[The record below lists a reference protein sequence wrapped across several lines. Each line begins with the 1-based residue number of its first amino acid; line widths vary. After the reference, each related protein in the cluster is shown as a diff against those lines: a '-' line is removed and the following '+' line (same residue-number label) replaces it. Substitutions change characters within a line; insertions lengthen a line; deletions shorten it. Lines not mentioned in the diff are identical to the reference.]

1 MLWMRVQ
8 SRHNATNVFA
18 SNIYSSSGVS
28 KEMSL
33 KQQSPIDKTSR
44 LLCMGVGVM
53 CFASG
58 VSFSV
63 QAQSSADAIDEVV
76 TTGTRLKGS
85 ATAVLQERQNQ
96 AFVADI
102 LGADQISRTGDSD
115 AAGALRRV
123 TGLTLVDGKFIYV
136 RGLGERYSSTQ
147 LNGMGVP
154 SPDPTRSVVP
164 LDLFPAD
171 IIESL
176 SVQKAFSP
184 DMPAHFGGG
193 NVNIRTKTIPNQ
205 FVFKVSASI
214 GSNSN
219 NSQEGFF
226 YSGGDEDWTGRDD
239 GSRALPSVISRSLE
253 QAQADDGIEG
263 SNSFPLS
270 LEQRQ
275 EMLSSMFW
283 NIGPDNE
290 NISPDVG
297 LGLTVGNVYNVGEEG
312 EIGFISSISY
322 DNAWSVEEQFNGTT
336 LGTVGCGD
344 LPDNQVSANGRCFA
358 QSFEGIATEQNISW
372 SGMFNAG
379 YEYNSNHRIDITNII
394 LHDMRD
400 RVRVRDF
407 FDANETEF
415 GERELSRV
423 DMLFEERRMSSN
435 QVKGTHN
442 FPEFRNTYFDW
453 YYGTSRA
460 SRSQPGSLDVVYQIN
475 LDDGVFVSQQLQ
487 DVSAT
492 NVTREYQSLRDIAN
506 SAGWN
511 FGYPLFLD
519 DVELEFKIGA
529 DFFEKA
535 RTGDNLSIGVP
546 HRAIANDAT
555 FGTRI
560 DEIFSPENLLS
571 AEFYNSTTGSGI
583 LESGNADGDK
593 YAAATKIDAF
603 YFLTDAFIN
612 NTWRISGGVRYEDF
626 RQISIPFTAHANT
639 FSIEGEEILEVAF
652 QEQEFFPSLALTYIK
667 SEQTQFRLNLSQTA
681 IRPDLRDI
689 STTFFIDPLT
699 EFLVRGSPLLQ
710 SSKLNNVD
718 FRWEWYQERGNNL
731 SVALFY
737 KDIDN
742 PIELVELATV
752 GGAAPNLLTANG
764 EQGQLY
770 GIEME
775 FLQDF
780 TQLTDKLDDFYI
792 TGNLTI
798 SDSEVVLGAV
808 DDGVTSLFEEQ
819 VLDALDATSASNIV
833 TNNKRRLVG
842 HSEWVANL
850 QVGYDSPNGEH
861 GATLVYNA
869 FGPRIIVPGTRG
881 NQDAE
886 EETLHS
892 LDLIYNYYPDF
903 AQTIKFSVKN
913 ILNQDKEISQD
924 GLDLLFEQQGISFS
938 LSYSY
943 DF

>member
-1 MLWMRVQ
+1 MGLNQNTLLSEAKVKKSLICLAVMSSLMLGN
-8 SRHNATNVFA
+8 SA
-18 SNIYSSSGVS
+18 
-28 KEMSL
+28 L
-33 KQQSPIDKTSR
+33 
-44 LLCMGVGVM
+44 
-53 CFASG
+53 
-58 VSFSV
+58 
-63 QAQSSADAIDEVV
+63 AQTEEDEAIEEVV

-176 SVQKAFSP
+176 SVQKSFSP

-193 NVNIRTKTIPNQ
+193 NVNIRTKSVPNGL
-205 FVFKVSASI
+205 VFKLSGSV
-214 GSNSN
+214 GSNTN
-219 NSQEGFF
+219 NSDDGFF
-226 YSGGDEDWTGRDD
+226 YSGGGSDWSGRDD
-239 GSRALPSVISRSLE
+239 GTRGLPSIIYNNLE
-253 QAQADDGIEG
+253 QAQSDDGIEG
-263 SNSFPLS
+263 SSSFPLD
-270 LEQRQ
+270 LAQRQ
-275 EMLSSMFW
+275 ELVNSMFW
-283 NIGPDNE
+283 DIGPDPK
-290 NISPDVG
+290 SMDPDFG
-297 LGLTVGNVYNVGEEG
+297 LGVTFGNVYDISNES
-312 EIGFISSISY
+312 EIGFLSTVSY
-322 DNAWSVEEQFNGTT
+322 DNSWKVEEQFNGTT
-336 LGTVGCGD
+336 LGTVGCGQ
-344 LPDNQVSANGRCFA
+344 LPENRVADGKCFA
-358 QSFEGIATEQNISW
+358 QSFEGTATEQNVNW
-372 SGMFNAG
+372 SGMFNIG
-379 YEYNSNHRIDITNII
+379 YKFNNNHRFDITNVL

-407 FDANETEF
+407 VDANETEF
-415 GERELSRV
+415 GTRELSRV

-435 QVKGTHN
+435 QLKGTHN
-442 FPEFRNTYFDW
+442 LPELDNSYFDW
-453 YYGTSRA
+453 YVGTSRA
-460 SRSQPGSLDVVYQIN
+460 SRQQPGSLDVVYQIN
-475 LDDGVFVSQQLQ
+475 LDDGQFVSQQLQ

-492 NVTREYQSLRDIAN
+492 SVTRDWQTLRDTSN

-511 FGYPLFLD
+511 FGYPIFKQGL
-519 DVELEFKIGA
+519 ELEFKVGA

-535 RTGDNLSIGVP
+535 RTADNLSIGVP
-546 HRAIANDAT
+546 HRAIADDST
-555 FGTRI
+555 FGDRI
-560 DEIFSPENLLS
+560 NEIFSSENLLS
-571 AEFYNSTTGSGI
+571 DTFYNSSTGAGI
-583 LESGNADGDK
+583 LESNVADGDK
-593 YAAATKIDAF
+593 FAAATKIDA
-603 YFLTDAFIN
+603 YYAMADAFID

-626 RQISIPFTAHANT
+626 RQISVPFTAHANT
-639 FSIEGEEILEVAF
+639 FSIEGEEITDIAF
-652 QEQEFFPSLALTYIK
+652 QEDDFFPSLAITYLK
-667 SEQTQFRLNLSQTA
+667 GQDMQFRFNISQTA

-710 SSKLNNVD
+710 SSKLDNVD
-718 FRWEWYQERGNNL
+718 FRWEWYKANGNNV

-737 KDIDN
+737 KDIET

-764 EQGQLY
+764 EEGELY
-770 GIEME
+770 GVEME
-775 FLQDF
+775 FLQDLQF
-780 TQLTDKLDDFYI
+780 IDDNLSNFYV
-792 TGNLTI
+792 TGNLTL
-798 SDSEVVLGAV
+798 SDSEVTLGAV
-808 DDGVTSLFEEQ
+808 DDDEISLFELQ

-850 QVGYDSPNGEH
+850 QLGWDSLNGEH
-861 GATLVYNA
+861 TATVVYNA

-886 EETLHS
+886 EETFHS
-892 LDLIYNYYPDF
+892 LDVIYTYYPNF
-903 AQTIKFSVKN
+903 SSSVKLSIKN
-913 ILNQDKEISQD
+913 LLNQDKEITQE
-924 GLDLLFEQQGISFS
+924 GLDLLFEEEGISFG

-943 DF
+943 EF

>member
-1 MLWMRVQ
+1 MGLNNNTLLPLPKKKKLGLPV
-8 SRHNATNVFA
+8 SVFT
-18 SNIYSSSGVS
+18 GV
-28 KEMSL
+28 L
-33 KQQSPIDKTSR
+33 ALP
-44 LLCMGVGVM
+44 LLVALPQHA
-53 CFASG
+53 F
-58 VSFSV
+58 
-63 QAQSSADAIDEVV
+63 AQSDEDAAIEEVV

-193 NVNIRTKTIPNQ
+193 NVNIRTKTIPND
-205 FVFKVSASI
+205 FVFRLSGSI
-214 GSNSN
+214 GTNTN
-219 NSQEGFF
+219 NSDGGFF
-226 YSGGDEDWTGRDD
+226 YEGGGQDWSGRDD
-239 GSRALPSVISRSLE
+239 GTRALPGIIYNNLD
-253 QAQADDGIEG
+253 QAQSDDGIEG
-263 SNSFPLS
+263 SSSFPLT
-270 LEQRQ
+270 LAERQ
-275 EMLSSMFW
+275 EMINAMFW
-283 NIGPDNE
+283 DIGPDKQ
-290 NISPDVG
+290 NIDPDFG
-297 LGLTVGNVYNVGEEG
+297 LGVTLGNVYDVGDEG
-312 EIGFISSISY
+312 EIGFISTLSY
-322 DNAWSVEEQFNGTT
+322 DNNWKVEEQYNGTT
-336 LGTVGCGD
+336 LGTVGCED
-344 LPDNQVSANGRCFA
+344 LPENRVNDGKCFA
-358 QSFEGIATEQNISW
+358 QSFEGISTEQNVSW
-372 SGMFNAG
+372 SGMFNVG
-379 YEYNSNHRIDITNII
+379 YKYNANHRIDITNIL

-407 FDANETEF
+407 VDANETEF

-423 DMLFEERRMSSN
+423 DMLFEERRMNAN
-435 QVKGTHN
+435 QIKGTHN
-442 FPEFRNTYFDW
+442 FPEIENTYFDW

-460 SRSQPGSLDVVYQIN
+460 SREQPGSLDLVYQLN
-475 LDDGVFVSQQLQ
+475 LDDGVLQSQQLQ

-492 NVTREYQSLRDIAN
+492 NVNRDWQTLRDT
-506 SAGWN
+506 SDSLGWN
-511 FGYPLFLD
+511 FGYPLYLKD
-519 DVELEFKIGA
+519 LELELKIGG

-535 RTGDNLSIGVP
+535 RTADNLSIAVP
-546 HRAIANDAT
+546 HRAIADAST
-555 FGTRI
+555 FGNRI
-560 DEIFSPENLLS
+560 DEIFSSDNLLS
-571 AEFYNSTTGSGI
+571 DDFYASSTGSGI
-583 LESGNADGDK
+583 LESGVADGDK
-593 YAAATKIDAF
+593 YAAATKIDAY
-603 YFLTDAFIN
+603 YFMGDAFIN
-612 NTWRISGGVRYEDF
+612 NMWRVSGGVRFEDF
-626 RQISIPFTAHANT
+626 RQISVPFTAHANT
-639 FSIEGEEILEVAF
+639 FSVEGDEIDEIAF
-652 QEQEFFPSLALTYIK
+652 QEDDFFPSLAVTYIM
-667 SEQTQFRLNLSQTA
+667 SQEMQFRLNVSKTA

-710 SSKLNNVD
+710 SSKLANVD
-718 FRWEWYQERGNNL
+718 VRWEWYMANGNNL

-737 KDIDN
+737 KDIEN

-764 EQGQLY
+764 ETGELY

-780 TQLTDKLDDFYI
+780 NFISQDLNNFYMS
-792 TGNLTI
+792 GNLTL
-798 SDSEVVLGAV
+798 SDSEVTLGAV
-808 DDGVTSLFEEQ
+808 DDDVISLFEQQ

-833 TNNKRRLVG
+833 TNNQRRLVG

-850 QVGYDSPNGEH
+850 QLGYDSDNGEH
-861 GATLVYNA
+861 TATLVYNA

-886 EETLHS
+886 EETFHS
-892 LDLIYNYYPDF
+892 LDFVYTYFPNF
-903 AQTIKFSVKN
+903 ASSIKFSVRN
-913 ILNQDKEISQD
+913 ILNQDKQITQE
-924 GLDLLFEQQGISFS
+924 GLDLLFEEEGIEVSA
-938 LSYSY
+938 SYTWE
-943 DF
+943 F

>member
-1 MLWMRVQ
+1 MGLNITTLSPLSKRSKSMLHLAILSALMTPGLSSQ
-8 SRHNATNVFA
+8 VFA
-18 SNIYSSSGVS
+18 QTT
-28 KEMSL
+28 E
-33 KQQSPIDKTSR
+33 DE
-44 LLCMGVGVM
+44 
-53 CFASG
+53 
-58 VSFSV
+58 
-63 QAQSSADAIDEVV
+63 AIEEVV

-176 SVQKAFSP
+176 SVQKSFSP

-193 NVNIRTKTIPNQ
+193 NVNIRTKTIPND
-205 FVFKVSASI
+205 FVFKISGSL
-214 GSNSN
+214 GSNTN
-219 NSQEGFF
+219 NSDDGLF
-226 YSGGDEDWTGRDD
+226 YTGSGDDWTGRDD
-239 GSRALPSVISRSLE
+239 GTRGLPAIISNNLE
-253 QAQADDGIEG
+253 QAQSDDGIEG
-263 SNSFPLS
+263 SSSFPLT
-270 LEQRQ
+270 LANRQ
-275 EMLSSMFW
+275 ELLSSMFW
-283 NIGPDNE
+283 DIGPDQKS
-290 NISPDVG
+290 IDPDFG
-297 LGLTVGNVYNVGEEG
+297 LGVTLGNVYNVGKEG
-312 EIGFISSISY
+312 EIGFLSTISY
-322 DNAWSVEEQFNGTT
+322 DNSWKVEDQFNGTN
-336 LGTVGCGD
+336 LGTVGCAE
-344 LPDNQVSANGRCFA
+344 LPEEQVKNGKCFA
-358 QSFEGIATEQNISW
+358 QSFDGISTEQNVNW
-372 SGMFNAG
+372 SGMFNVG
-379 YEYNSNHRIDITNII
+379 YEYNSNHRIDITNVL

-407 FDANETEF
+407 VDANETIF
-415 GERELSRV
+415 GTTELSRI
-423 DMLFEERRMSSN
+423 DMLFEERRMNAN
-435 QVKGTHN
+435 QIRGTHN
-442 FPEFRNTYFDW
+442 LPQFNNTYFDW

-460 SRSQPGSLDVVYQIN
+460 NRQQPGSLDLVYQLN
-475 LDDGVFVSQQLQ
+475 FEDGVFVDQQLQ

-492 NVTREYQSLRDIAN
+492 SVQRDYQSLRDVSS

-511 FGYPLFLD
+511 FGYPLYLKD
-519 DVELEFKIGA
+519 LELEFKVGG

-535 RTGDNLSIGVP
+535 RTAENISILVP
-546 HRAIANDAT
+546 HRAIADAT
-555 FGTRI
+555 TFGSRI
-560 DEIFSPENLLS
+560 DEIFSPENLAS
-571 AEFYNSTTGSGI
+571 SDFYNSQTGAGI

-593 YAAATKIDAF
+593 YAAGTKIDAY
-603 YFLTDAFIN
+603 YFMADAFIN
-612 NTWRISGGVRYEDF
+612 NLWRVSGGVRYEDF
-626 RQISIPFTAHANT
+626 RQISVPFTAHANT
-639 FSIEGEEILEVAF
+639 FSIEGEEIQEIAF
-652 QEQEFFPSLALTYIK
+652 QEDDFFPSLAVTYLM
-667 SEQTQFRLNLSQTA
+667 SQEMQFRVNVSQTA

-710 SSKLNNVD
+710 SSKLDNID
-718 FRWEWYQERGNNL
+718 FRWEWYMANGNNL

-737 KDIDN
+737 KDIET
-742 PIELVELATV
+742 PIELVELGTV

-764 EQGQLY
+764 ESGELY

-780 TQLTDKLDDFYI
+780 DFISKDLNNFYI
-792 TGNLTI
+792 SGNLTL
-798 SDSEVVLGAV
+798 SDSEVTLGAV
-808 DDGVTSLFEEQ
+808 DDDEISLFERQ

-850 QVGYDSPNGEH
+850 QLGYDSDNGEH
-861 GATLVYNA
+861 TATLVYNA

-886 EETLHS
+886 EETFHS
-892 LDLIYNYYPDF
+892 LDLIYTYFPDF
-903 AQTIKFSVKN
+903 SSSIKISVKN
-913 ILNQDKEISQD
+913 ILNQDKQISQE
-924 GLDLLFEQQGISFS
+924 GLDLLFEEEGISFS
-938 LSYSY
+938 ASYSWE
-943 DF
+943 F